1 MSYVFSA
8 PEALFIIPEKTFL
21 VKIIEEHSKLSFE
34 TNYIDLRWFWG
45 VLGARNGSKM
55 DPNQAKF
62 TQNWTFL
69 ATYTPDMVII
79 WPHMA
84 CLPIFLSHTTYTSH
98 IPPHMGSNGR
108 QIAVN
113 RGFSWK
119 KCAFVTTSKN
129 HYEAIFWP
137 RTMSNTPKMTTLY
150 ITTTSI
156 IQICKNLKSFCWKL
170 QISREL
176 SLKINEKRVI
186 SPLIW
191 NF

>member
-1 MSYVFSA
+1 
-8 PEALFIIPEKTFL
+8 
-21 VKIIEEHSKLSFE
+21 
-34 TNYIDLRWFWG
+34 
-45 VLGARNGSKM
+45 M

-113 RGFSWK
+113 RGFS
-119 KCAFVTTSKN
+119 
-129 HYEAIFWP
+129 
-137 RTMSNTPKMTTLY
+137 
-150 ITTTSI
+150 
-156 IQICKNLKSFCWKL
+156 CKNLPCSRL
-170 QISREL
+170 QKIITRPFFDLEPCPIHQNDHIVHPYNFYNSDLLKFKIYLLNITNKWRNQPFFIDFHWFTNKNDNNNILIL
-176 SLKINEKRVI
+176 SMNLNQCQNQYKRVWF
-186 SPLIW
+186 LW
-191 NF
+191 NFPEP

>member
-1 MSYVFSA
+1 
-8 PEALFIIPEKTFL
+8 
-21 VKIIEEHSKLSFE
+21 
-34 TNYIDLRWFWG
+34 
-45 VLGARNGSKM
+45 M

-113 RGFSWK
+113 RGFS
-119 KCAFVTTSKN
+119 
-129 HYEAIFWP
+129 
-137 RTMSNTPKMTTLY
+137 
-150 ITTTSI
+150 
-156 IQICKNLKSFCWKL
+156 CKNLPCSRLQKIITRPFFDLEPCPIHQNDHIVHLYNLYNSDLLKFKIFLPKFRQKWKFQKS
-170 QISREL
+170 
-176 SLKINEKRVI
+176 EKTCTYLRQKYTRWRQHCENR
-186 SPLIW
+186 SSGYW
-191 NF
+191 ETASDARTHARTDAQRRF